1 MEYYVNYP
9 TDKEGIEELN
19 QVVAKFHATLVIKK
33 VEELNT
39 DNKTKKKIVKEILEE
54 LKKREEK
61 ESDSR

>member
-19 QVVAKFHATLVIKK
+19 QAVAKFHATLVIKK

-39 DNKTKKKIVKEILEE
+39 DNKTKKKIVKGILEE

>member
-19 QVVAKFHATLVIKK
+19 QAVAKFHATLVIKK
-33 VEELNT
+33 VEDLNT

-54 LKKREEK
+54 LKNKEENEATSK
-61 ESDSR
+61 